1 MTELLCLPLTDKNR
15 TVYIP
20 EGEYI
25 SGAVFLKSDMTLFLE
40 KGAKLMGSGDIKDYP
55 VIGCPYEGLDQL
67 CYASLICT
75 DGAPHKNIAIDGQGV
90 IDANGVALFHAEKNE
105 NKGKRGRAVCI

>member
-1 MTELLCLPLTDKNR
+1 MLRLQRLNIKDYGAVADRKTVCTAAIQRAINLCDKNG

-25 SGAVFLKSDMTLFLE
+25 FGALFLKSNMTLFLE

-55 VIGCPYEGLDQL
+55 VMTVLQ
-67 CYASLICT
+67 
-75 DGAPHKNIAIDGQGV
+75 
-90 IDANGVALFHAEKNE
+90 
-105 NKGKRGRAVCI
+105 